1 MYSQYDSTL
10 KPKKT
15 SYIAALDGIRAIA
28 ILLVLFSH
36 SVIFD
41 QFIWLHNIGLKIRL
55 SWCFYIFRTQWLSDY
70 AIANS
75 GRRKNREHFA
85 QIFLHKACITI
96 ITCTMAIYISCLDFM
111 D

>member
-10 KPKKT
+10 KPKKP

-41 QFIWLHNIGLKIRL
+41 QFIWLHNIGQINDSKNKSELTRF
-55 SWCFYIFRTQWLSDY
+55 FYNMDKTKLDV
-70 AIANS
+70 
-75 GRRKNREHFA
+75 GTHFSPS
-85 QIFLHKACITI
+85 TI
-96 ITCTMAIYISCLDFM
+96 
-111 D
+111 